1 MKKYWKIFL
10 GLLLIVV
17 AVLVYMNSY
26 RPAKADYESQRDQ
39 LSASVSALQTT
50 VAENRR
56 YTKVQEE
63 IPDALTEMDEKRLA
77 LYSKFPVEMKEED
90 QIMYILYL
98 EETFGTEI
106 QFSFSTPEDI
116 VYLSDGSAVQTLTLT
131 VNYECTYDEFQD
143 MITYLATDDKVTSV
157 YDARLNYDAENDVA
171 SGTITLMRYL
181 MDSELLEYQK
191 PVVNEPETGKEN
203 IFTEPEE

>member
-10 GLLLIVV
+10 GLLLIIV
-17 AVLVYMNSY
+17 AVLIHFYSY
-26 RPAKADYESQRDQ
+26 RPAKTEYETQRE
-39 LSASVSALQTT
+39 LLNISVGSLQKT
-50 VAENRR
+50 VSKNYR

-63 IPDALTEMDEKRLA
+63 IPDALTEIDEKRLE
-77 LYSKFPVEMKEED
+77 LYNKFPVEMKEED

-106 QFSFSTPEDI
+106 QFAFSEPVDI
-116 VYLSDGSAVQTLTLT
+116 LYLSDGSAVQTLTLT

-157 YDARLNYDAENDVA
+157 YDARLNYDADNDIA
-171 SGTITLMRYL
+171 IGTITLMRYL

-191 PVVNEPETGKEN
+191 PTVSEPETGKEN
-203 IFTEPEE
+203 IFTEP

>member
-10 GLLLIVV
+10 GLLLVVV

-26 RPAKADYESQRDQ
+26 LPAKAEYEAQREQ
-39 LSASVSALQTT
+39 LNTSVSALQVT

-56 YTKVQEE
+56 YTDVQEK
-63 IPDALTEMDEKRLA
+63 IPDALTEMDEKRIE
-77 LYSKFPVEMKEED
+77 LYNKFPVEMKEED

-106 QFSFSTPEDI
+106 QFAFSTPEDM
-116 VYLSDGSAVQTLTLT
+116 VYLSDGSVVQTLTLT
-131 VNYECTYDEFQD
+131 INYECSYDEFQE
-143 MITYLATDDKVTSV
+143 MITYLATDDKITSV
-157 YDARLNYDAENDVA
+157 YDARLDYNAEEDIA
-171 SGTITLMRYL
+171 SGTITIMRYL
-181 MDSELLEYQK
+181 MKSELLEYHK
-191 PVVNEPETGKEN
+191 PDVNTPETGKEN